1 MSYTRS
7 APKSPSPH
15 TPPPP
20 TPPSVAILAQVG
32 NNHAGFSR
40 LGFCVIATVVQDTT
54 SSKSCCLAF
63 VSCRFPMVKRVLL
76 LMVLMGPALALICGS
91 KAPSSSSLFVIR
103 DNEVG
108 VDPALMLGN
117 SIKCGPAQTLLS
129 LVDFMGM
136 LPGHT
141 SGVETVF
148 FMGRM
153 VCTLSSPSMVVCFGL
168 SHSLSLRSLTCLR
181 SNDCDCDFMRVA
193 MKVSQ
198 GCFQDGFAV
207 TLAANGDV
215 MDNFSFWVVSI
226 SVELLPSSN
235 LFLVLEDVRA
245 FAGNLRLIF
254 SWTCSHLG
262 KKHT

>member
-1 MSYTRS
+1 MCYTS
-7 APKSPSPH
+7 SVPQPPQTPH
-15 TPPPP
+15 
-20 TPPSVAILAQVG
+20 SVAILAQVG

-54 SSKSCCLAF
+54 SSKSCCLALCL
-63 VSCRFPMVKRVLL
+63 CRFPMVKRVLF

-108 VDPALMLGN
+108 VDPVLMLGN

-148 FMGRM
+148 FLGRM
-153 VCTLSSPSMVVCFGL
+153 LCTLSSPSMVVCFGL
-168 SHSLSLRSLTCLR
+168 SPVSLRSLTCLR
-181 SNDCDCDFMRVA
+181 SNVCDCDSMRVCDA
-193 MKVSQ
+193 
-198 GCFQDGFAV
+198 GFARFSGWIC
-207 TLAANGDV
+207 GD
-215 MDNFSFWVVSI
+215 SRCKW
-226 SVELLPSSN
+226 
-235 LFLVLEDVRA
+235 
-245 FAGNLRLIF
+245 
-254 SWTCSHLG
+254 
-262 KKHT
+262 